1 MIWNENLVQKVLMHL
16 NLQLPSCV
24 RRLRIFISK
33 SSSVNHNRTFRR
45 ESQSRQVIHQMPKK
59 SSLTSALASIGRLLP
74 KRKKHGG
81 GSRRHRNRHD
91 DHSFSSS
98 QSSND
103 EVSCSDMSEGTERN
117 RSPSRSEEDSRLDR
131 DDSRG
136 SQKGKSRRTNGSK
149 HHRER
154 DRNRG
159 RRNKFYSPS
168 SHGEYT
174 TQRQRNAVFDDD
186 ATRMIDLLMRILPLY
201 GRGDSKSDALV
212 LDTIHSLPSHA
223 LEMKD
228 VDGNTLLLLACQTG
242 TYDLL
247 PILLEKGCSVN
258 ARNNV
263 GASCLHYACSMET
276 FDPDIAM
283 ALIRHGALA
292 EATDLQFHSTPLHWA
307 AYSGHIE
314 LCAELCRSG
323 AIPTTADRNGFD
335 SIHYAKQNGHL
346 ACAQLLLSY
355 TQHRDIN
362 SANSLSKSADWVRYI
377 DDSTGAVFFHN
388 IETGASVWGD
398 PRIGDQGIDDHIPG
412 QEVESS
418 KTTFEPTVEQNDTVV
433 DVAEN
438 VFQSPASQKLISA
451 NNTSSTDVGANT
463 SKRATLHEVP
473 GSFSRLDS
481 LPNLA
486 AIATKVVEEKFIPPS
501 LGTVKSLRSPA
512 KTLSPGSFSTR
523 SLASSQLF
531 EEKMSSRHKQ
541 MESQLMHRL
550 QDLENKVMQHDVGLS
565 HNKTRDDES
574 THAKENIADLMATIA
589 KLQTEVSTKELEIL
603 SLSRRSAA
611 KEVDYNL
618 PRAHANVGDG
628 DVRDNRMELK
638 VSELVAASESQV
650 LESANKD
657 REIRSLREKVEELK
671 AMRHLHLSTSVDSG
685 VGAPRTADDIVRHA
699 QELEDA
705 RKQISVL
712 KDQVEE
718 AKQSIIVANG
728 RYEQARS
735 QLDIAEQAAR
745 VEKASRSSAEAL
757 LEQSKSREVSDSALT
772 QKLHEEKLLAE
783 ESARQ
788 LKGQLQMLENK
799 SLNERNNHRQELER
813 LGNKYSNE
821 QSRASLLANELEK
834 ASSMHRSTIAEVHDQ
849 HTIQLG
855 RLNEELTVTR
865 SKLDV
870 ESTKVK
876 ELEEEVELQR
886 VFNSKLKDSHELELG
901 QLRAE
906 LDGTKTDLETV
917 NSKLKEATIAKME
930 LMVSKH
936 DSDVAMENAVEKAR
950 LAESKL
956 QKMTE
961 FINRTEELKM
971 SNDKLQ
977 ISLQD
982 QTEKRKLLHNTLE
995 DLKGRIRVYVRVRPL
1010 SDAEIKANYRTVLT
1024 KEDEKTCVMAEDVA
1038 TASDAR
1044 DWEFDKIFCGSDVD
1058 GNTQEAVF
1066 KDTSLLITSAIDGF
1080 NVCIDSRDLNV
1091 ST

>member
-1 MIWNENLVQKVLMHL
+1 ML
-16 NLQLPSCV
+16 LPY
-24 RRLRIFISK
+24 
-33 SSSVNHNRTFRR
+33 VNVVERCAFSFRNRARQSHRTFRR
-45 ESQSRQVIHQMPKK
+45 KPRSRQGLNRMPKK

-81 GSRRHRNRHD
+81 GSRRHRNRRD

-131 DDSRG
+131 EDSRG
-136 SQKGKSRRTNGSK
+136 SHKGKSRRTDGSK
-149 HHRER
+149 QHHER

-159 RRNKFYSPS
+159 RRNEFYSPS

-174 TQRQRNAVFDDD
+174 IQRQRNTVFDND
-186 ATRMIDLLMRILPLY
+186 ATRIIDLLMRILPLY

-263 GASCLHYACSMET
+263 GASCLHYACSMES
-276 FDPDIAM
+276 FAPDIAM

-292 EATDLQFHSTPLHWA
+292 EAIDLQFHSTPLHWA

-355 TQHRDIN
+355 TEHRDIN

-418 KTTFEPTVEQNDTVV
+418 KATFEPTVEQNDTIV
-433 DVAEN
+433 DIAEN
-438 VFQSPASQKLISA
+438 VFQSPASQKLNSA
-451 NNTSSTDVGANT
+451 KNTSSTDVGANT

-486 AIATKVVEEKFIPPS
+486 AIATKVVEEKSIPPS

-531 EEKMSSRHKQ
+531 EEKMSKRHKQ

-550 QDLENKVMQHDVGLS
+550 QDLENKVMQHDVGLT
-565 HNKTRDDES
+565 HNARDDES
-574 THAKENIADLMATIA
+574 THVKENIAELMATIA
-589 KLQTEVSTKELEIL
+589 KLQTEVSAKELEIL
-603 SLSRRSAA
+603 SLSSRLAA
-611 KEVDYNL
+611 KEIDYNL

-628 DVRDNRMELK
+628 DVHDNRMELK

-650 LESANKD
+650 LESAKKD
-657 REIRSLREKVEELK
+657 RELRSLREKVEELEATK
-671 AMRHLHLSTSVDSG
+671 HLHLSTSVDSG
-685 VGAPRTADDIVRHA
+685 VGAPRTADDIIRHA

-705 RKQISVL
+705 RKQISSL

-718 AKQSIIVANG
+718 AKQSIIVANR
-728 RYEQARS
+728 RYEQALS

-745 VEKASRSSAEAL
+745 AEKSYRSSAEAS

-772 QKLHEEKLLAE
+772 QKLHEEKRLAH

-834 ASSMHRSTIAEVHDQ
+834 TSSMHRSTIAEMHEQ
-849 HTIQLG
+849 HTTQLG
-855 RLNEELTVTR
+855 RLNEELNVTR

-886 VFNSKLKDSHELELG
+886 VFNSKLKASHELELG
-901 QLRAE
+901 QLRAD
-906 LDGTKTDLETV
+906 LDGTKTDLETI

-982 QTEKRKLLHNTLE
+982 QTEKRKMLHNALE

-1010 SDAEIKANYRTVLT
+1010 SDTEIKANYRTVLT
-1024 KEDEKTCVMAEDVA
+1024 KEDERTLVMEEDVA